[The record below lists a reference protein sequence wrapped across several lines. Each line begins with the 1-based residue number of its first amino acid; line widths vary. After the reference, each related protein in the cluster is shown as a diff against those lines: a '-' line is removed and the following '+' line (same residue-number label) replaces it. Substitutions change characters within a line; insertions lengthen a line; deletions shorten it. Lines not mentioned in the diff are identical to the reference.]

1 MFFSFLPFGIHIHT
15 MNNYLKQYKI
25 VGMLSNQ
32 QLLQA
37 NARRNDDNPLTVK
50 SVGAPDIIGHFGLI
64 VWVIFFF
71 SFYELHKHARCLTVS
86 PTQVVGTPI
95 KKLSFPEYRARIWH
109 LSPT

>member
-15 MNNYLKQYKI
+15 MNNLKQYKI

-50 SVGAPDIIGHFGLI
+50 SVGGPDIIGHPWRLVRVNAFLGRLKTLC
-64 VWVIFFF
+64 FLLL
-71 SFYELHKHARCLTVS
+71 SLSLTFQDASNAVMS
-86 PTQVVGTPI
+86 V
-95 KKLSFPEYRARIWH
+95 
-109 LSPT
+109 